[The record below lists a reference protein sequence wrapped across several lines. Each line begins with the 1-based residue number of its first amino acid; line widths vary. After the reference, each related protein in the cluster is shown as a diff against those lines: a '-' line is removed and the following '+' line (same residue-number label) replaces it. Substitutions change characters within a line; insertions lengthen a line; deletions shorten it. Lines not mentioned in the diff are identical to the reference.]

1 MFLAKFASMKRDNA
15 QLLKVNTIKADI
27 VKSEQKDDLTEA
39 NSNGTMQTI
48 LIFLMYR
55 A

>member
-1 MFLAKFASMKRDNA
+1 MHKY
-15 QLLKVNTIKADI
+15 LKVNTIKTDN
-27 VKSEQKDDLTEA
+27 VKSEQVSKTFKHDLTEA

-48 LIFLMYR
+48 LIFLMYS